1 MYFLSIWVAMIVFT
15 SPASAADCILSFDN
29 SCIRE
34 QSSPPEYEVEEA
46 YRYRMQTLAQMR
58 HERETQERAELLADL
73 SREDAD
79 GPAARNLRQ
88 RLVEELIARISRD
101 AMRGELPGP

>member
-1 MYFLSIWVAMIVFT
+1 MYFLTIWLATIVFT

-34 QSSPPEYEVEEA
+34 WLSPPEYEVEAA
-46 YRYRMQTLAQMR
+46 YQYRMQILAQMR

-73 SREDAD
+73 WLEDAD
-79 GPAARNLRQ
+79 GPAARHLRQ
-88 RLVEELIARISRD
+88 RLVEELTARISRD